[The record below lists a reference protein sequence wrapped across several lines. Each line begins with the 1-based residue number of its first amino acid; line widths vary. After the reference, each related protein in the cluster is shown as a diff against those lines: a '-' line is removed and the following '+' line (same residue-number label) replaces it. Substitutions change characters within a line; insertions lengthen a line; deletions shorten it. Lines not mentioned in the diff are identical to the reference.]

1 MTPVQ
6 TQHLLLSFFWILYCI
21 VHSVLANGSVKNK
34 VQNIMQDNYKYY
46 RPAYAIFATFT
57 LIAVIWFHFSITSLE
72 IYTPSFIIKLIGYL
86 ITLTG
91 LIIMLI
97 CIKKYFYE
105 LSGLQALQHEKATNT
120 LQTNGLHSFVR
131 HPLYFGTIAFVVGL
145 TIAFSY
151 LNNIIATLIIT
162 IYVWIGINVEEKK
175 LVQEYG
181 DQYIKYKQRVPKLI
195 PFAK

>member
-1 MTPVQ
+1 MTPIQ

-46 RPAYAIFATFT
+46 RPAYAIFATVT
-57 LIAVIWFHFSITSLE
+57 LIAVIWFHFSITSLL

-105 LSGLQALQHEKATNT
+105 LSGLQALQHENATNT

-151 LNNIIATLIIT
+151 LNNLIATLIIT